1 MFPGNASNSFK
12 PTVAGT
18 YYVKL
23 WNNQDLNTDPDL
35 MTALNQLNKTT
46 DTSAILELQKNLQK

>member
-1 MFPGNASNSFK
+1 MFLEMLLTALNLHF
-12 PTVAGT
+12 AGT

>member
-1 MFPGNASNSFK
+1 MLLTALNLQS
-12 PTVAGT
+12 AGT

>member
-1 MFPGNASNSFK
+1 MFLEMLLTALNLQS
-12 PTVAGT
+12 GT

>member
-1 MFPGNASNSFK
+1 MLLTALNLQS
-12 PTVAGT
+12 GT